1 MILIWYQGRRLRV
14 LPWSSTN
21 LWWLWIEI
29 REAAGTEVIT
39 LTMRKWLSRAPEKS
53 SQFLSPSE
61 GGQPE
66 VGGDISAQGCRVR
79 HKMNQGNSISSL
91 IWITA
96 LNLCLSCSQSL
107 APSSGN
113 IAIRLGSP
121 YSISFGEIHLVHR
134 DNCQQDTTFCT
145 SPKGWSSLWEPRDS
159 VILFIL
165 GTNWT
170 WHLHLI
176 SECIRPQFSPLTM
189 GLPDSEQDS

>member
-39 LTMRKWLSRAPEKS
+39 LTMRKWLSRAPEKP

-113 IAIRLGSP
+113 TAIGAGSP
-121 YSISFGEIHLVHR
+121 YSVSFGGTSSGPQRHLPARCHLLYITRRVEFLVR
-134 DNCQQDTTFCT
+134 V
-145 SPKGWSSLWEPRDS
+145 KGLCHLAHPRNQSDLAFAS
-159 VILFIL
+159 
-165 GTNWT
+165 
-170 WHLHLI
+170 
-176 SECIRPQFSPLTM
+176 C
-189 GLPDSEQDS
+189 